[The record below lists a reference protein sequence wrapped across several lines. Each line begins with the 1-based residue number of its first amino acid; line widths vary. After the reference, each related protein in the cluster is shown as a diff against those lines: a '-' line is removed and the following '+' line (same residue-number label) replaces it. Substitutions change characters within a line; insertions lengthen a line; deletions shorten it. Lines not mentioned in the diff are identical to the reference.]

1 MSAPAL
7 LVNAGCPFCL
17 HPSSATMK
25 RCRTGKPFFFCE
37 SCLTRA
43 FLNSD
48 KGYQSFLNIM
58 RASGC
63 GKSYYSPI
71 LAGAAQQSQ
80 GVKP

>member
-1 MSAPAL
+1 MNAPAL
-7 LVNAGCPFCL
+7 MTNAGCPFCL

-25 RCRTGKPFFFCE
+25 RCKTGKPFFWCE

-48 KGYQSFLNIM
+48 KGYQSFLSIM

-63 GKSYYSPI
+63 GTSFYST
-71 LAGAAQQSQ
+71 LAPMPAQQQ